1 MAHIKIDL
9 TGYTKQQAGRIAFG
23 VDDFLSKNGIEAKV
37 HVVSSNHSLAN
48 PKNKSSTKPKVGAS
62 KRKRPINMA
71 AIAGAIA
78 SPRTPPHLKEGLKRK
93 YGAKLRAM
101 GY

>member
-1 MAHIKIDL
+1 MAQIKIDL
-9 TGYTKQQAGRIAFG
+9 SGYTKQQTGKIAFG
-23 VDDFLSKNGIEAKV
+23 IDDFLSKHGVEARV
-37 HVVSSNHSLAN
+37 HVVSANHACAN
-48 PKNKSSTKPKVGAS
+48 PKKKVAAKSKVTA
-62 KRKRPINMA
+62 KKKRPINMA

-78 SPRTPPHLKEGLKRK
+78 SPRTPKHLKEGLKRK